1 MGHILYYGD
10 CYLLGDY
17 MVTDLEQ
24 RMEKLGLDMEA
35 NMSTFEDWVTENQI
49 EEYDLP
55 TSPN

>member
-1 MGHILYYGD
+1 
-10 CYLLGDY
+10 

-24 RMEKLGLDMEA
+24 RMEKLGLDIEA
-35 NMSTFEDWVTENQI
+35 KMSTFERLAVTENQI